1 MPAPAPPPPPDLS
14 DPAHAIDT
22 LRAAA
27 QLHLD
32 DPRRRGATVHLP
44 DTGRLFITGDLH
56 DHALNLQRILQRA
69 DLDRAPNRH
78 LILHEVIHGP
88 NRVNGMDLSLRTLL
102 HTAHLKT
109 HYPHQLITLQS
120 NHELAQRLGEAI
132 SKDGESVV
140 DAFDDGLEFLFP
152 SDADEVRDAL
162 SDYIASLPLA
172 VKTANRLLVA
182 HSLPAPKRIETF
194 DPAVLDRVPTE
205 DDLQHGSAYDLV
217 WGRYQNTKI
226 LGELADAWSVD
237 QFVLGHQPA
246 EMGYLEIADR
256 ALVLA
261 SDHGHGVLLPI
272 DLTKPLPDRDG
283 LIELLIPLAAIR
295 VSVSGQ

>member
-1 MPAPAPPPPPDLS
+1 MPLTPPPDLT
-14 DPAHAIDT
+14 DPARAIDT
-22 LRAAA
+22 LLAATA
-27 QLHLD
+27 AHLD
-32 DPRRRGATVHLP
+32 DSRRRGATVHLP

-56 DHALNLQRILQRA
+56 DHSLNLQRILQRA
-69 DLDRAPNRH
+69 KLDQSPDRH

-88 NRVNGMDLSLRTLL
+88 NRVNGMDLSVRTLL

-109 HYPHQLITLQS
+109 QYPQQIITLQS

-140 DAFDDGLEFLFP
+140 EAFDDGLDFLFP
-152 SDADEVRDAL
+152 SDADAVRDAL
-162 SDYIASLPLA
+162 NGYIASLPLA
-172 VKTANRLLVA
+172 VKTANRLLIA

-194 DPAVLDRVPTE
+194 DPTVLDRVPTE
-205 DDLQHGSAYDLV
+205 EDLHHGSAYDLV
-217 WGRYQNTKI
+217 WGRYQNAKI
-226 LGELADAWSVD
+226 LGELAEAWDVD

-261 SDHGHGVLLPI
+261 SDHNHGVLLPI
-272 DLTKPLPDRDG
+272 DLAQPLPDRDG

-295 VSVSGQ
+295 VPV

>member
-1 MPAPAPPPPPDLS
+1 MPAHTQPLPDLT
-14 DPAHAIDT
+14 DPARAIDT
-22 LRAAA
+22 LLAAA
-27 QLHLD
+27 HRHLD
-32 DPRRRGATVHLP
+32 DPRRSGATVHLP
-44 DTGRLFITGDLH
+44 SAGRLFITGDLH
-56 DHALNLQRILQRA
+56 DHSLNLQRILHRA
-69 DLDRAPNRH
+69 DLGRAPDRH

-88 NRVNGMDLSLRTLL
+88 NRVNGMDLSIRTLL

-109 HYPHQLITLQS
+109 QYPQQLITLQS

-152 SDADEVRDAL
+152 SDADDVREAL
-162 SDYIASLPLA
+162 NQYIASLPLA
-172 VKTANRLLVA
+172 VKTANRLMVA

-194 DPAVLDRVPTE
+194 DPAVLDRVPTD
-205 DDLQHGSAYDLV
+205 DDLAHGSAYDLV

-226 LGELADAWSVD
+226 LGELAEAWNVD

-246 EMGYLEIADR
+246 EMGYLEVADR

-272 DLTKPLPDRDG
+272 DLAQPLPDRDG

-295 VSVSGQ
+295 VSNPGL